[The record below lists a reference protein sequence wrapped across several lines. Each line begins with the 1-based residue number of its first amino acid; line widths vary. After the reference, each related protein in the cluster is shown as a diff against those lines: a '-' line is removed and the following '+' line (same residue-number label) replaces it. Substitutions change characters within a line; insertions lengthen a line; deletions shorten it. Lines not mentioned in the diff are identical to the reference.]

1 MSLFLSNEELKAL
14 TGKQRKS
21 AQVSALETLGISHKV
36 RPDGAPLVLR
46 AHIEMIMGGTDA
58 TTAKAKKKP
67 TPNWSALDV
76 PA

>member
-1 MSLFLSNEELKAL
+1 MSLFLSDDELIAL

-21 AQVSALETLGISHKV
+21 AQIRALGMLGIAHVV
-36 RPDGAPLVLR
+36 RADGAPVVLR
-46 AHIEMIMGGTDA
+46 AHIEMIMGGTET

-67 TPNWSALDV
+67 TPNWSALDA